1 MELVT
6 IFNNLFEVCYKM
18 TDTQILVTDRKFKS
32 VSRYLLLELL
42 ILKQGNVGSQMWGQ
56 TLRALFSKVF

>member
-42 ILKQGNVGSQMWGQ
+42 ILKQGNVGSQM
-56 TLRALFSKVF
+56 